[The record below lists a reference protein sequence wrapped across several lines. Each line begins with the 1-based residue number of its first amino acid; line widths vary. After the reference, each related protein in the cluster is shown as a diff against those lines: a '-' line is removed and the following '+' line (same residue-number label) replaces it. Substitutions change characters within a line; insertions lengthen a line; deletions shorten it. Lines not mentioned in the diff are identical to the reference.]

1 MFGLDPSSL
10 SLQYTSQIH
19 TFSSWSGSQGHSSP
33 LYFTPFASGGI
44 IFLFTPSEYYCS
56 LVYEKKNIIH
66 LQIKSSHYSIR
77 PQNISFDH
85 DSLWPV
91 SHFCSLSFYGFQ
103 DFLQRS
109 WFWNVDLIIY
119 FLSTRICCNNFHT
132 TLWSYLGIQF
142 TFRCNSLVSRG
153 IWSSL

>member
-56 LVYEKKNIIH
+56 LVYEKKTLYTYRSNHPII
-66 LQIKSSHYSIR
+66 Q
-77 PQNISFDH
+77 
-85 DSLWPV
+85 
-91 SHFCSLSFYGFQ
+91 
-103 DFLQRS
+103 
-109 WFWNVDLIIY
+109 
-119 FLSTRICCNNFHT
+119 
-132 TLWSYLGIQF
+132 
-142 TFRCNSLVSRG
+142 
-153 IWSSL
+153 

>member
-44 IFLFTPSEYYCS
+44 IFLFTPLWILLLPCIW
-56 LVYEKKNIIH
+56 KKNIIH

-119 FLSTRICCNNFHT
+119 FFHT
-132 TLWSYLGIQF
+132 MKLLRYHSIYFQMQF
-142 TFRCNSLVSRG
+142 TCKQG
-153 IWSSL
+153 YMI

>member
-44 IFLFTPSEYYCS
+44 IFLFTPPLNTIAPLYMKKKHYTLTDQIIPLFNKTTEY
-56 LVYEKKNIIH
+56 K
-66 LQIKSSHYSIR
+66 
-77 PQNISFDH
+77 
-85 DSLWPV
+85 LW
-91 SHFCSLSFYGFQ
+91 
-103 DFLQRS
+103 S
-109 WFWNVDLIIY
+109 WFSLACLLLTFILWLSGLFTKVLILKRGPYNI
-119 FLSTRICCNNFHT
+119 FFF
-132 TLWSYLGIQF
+132 TLWSYLGIPF

>member
-56 LVYEKKNIIH
+56 LYFSPLDMKKKHYTLTDQIIP
-66 LQIKSSHYSIR
+66 LFNK
-77 PQNISFDH
+77 
-85 DSLWPV
+85 
-91 SHFCSLSFYGFQ
+91 
-103 DFLQRS
+103 
-109 WFWNVDLIIY
+109 
-119 FLSTRICCNNFHT
+119 T
-132 TLWSYLGIQF
+132 TEYKL
-142 TFRCNSLVSRG
+142 
-153 IWSSL
+153 